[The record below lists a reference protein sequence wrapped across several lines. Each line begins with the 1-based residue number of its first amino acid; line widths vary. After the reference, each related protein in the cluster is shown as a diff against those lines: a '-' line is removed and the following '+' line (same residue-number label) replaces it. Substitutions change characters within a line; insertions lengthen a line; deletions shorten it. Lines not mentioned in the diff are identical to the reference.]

1 MGNYNR
7 DDNRPD
13 ISFGRNSGGGG
24 GGRSFGGPKKFGGS
38 GRPDMHR
45 ATCNDCG
52 NSCEVPFRPTGSK
65 PVFCSNCFEKQGGG
79 GNSRPSYGNDR
90 GNDRRDKPGF
100 SDRQMHN
107 ASCDKCGDNCEVPF
121 RPTPGK
127 PIFCDN
133 CFEKGAKGSKDGG
146 SSYEDFK
153 TVNAKLDMIM
163 TALGLS
169 PEKEVKAKKVEK
181 TEKKEENKPAKKI
194 TKKVPAKKTE
204 KKEVKKEVKKTA
216 NPKAKAVKKVAKKA
230 PAKKKAVAKKKK

>member
-1 MGNYNR
+1 
-7 DDNRPD
+7 
-13 ISFGRNSGGGG
+13 
-24 GGRSFGGPKKFGGS
+24 
-38 GRPDMHR
+38 
-45 ATCNDCG
+45 
-52 NSCEVPFRPTGSK
+52 
-65 PVFCSNCFEKQGGG
+65 
-79 GNSRPSYGNDR
+79 
-90 GNDRRDKPGF
+90 
-100 SDRQMHN
+100 MHN